1 MRIALLV
8 AAAIVVA
15 LAWIGVNARLNATA
29 ESRED
34 ESVRVL
40 VYADHYE
47 IGGHRFEGPLAAQLD
62 RYADA
67 GHKVSIHL
75 SGDPSIVSARVPE
88 LPHLMGRPNIR
99 MAWISPP
106 ERP

>member
-15 LAWIGVNARLNATA
+15 LAWIGVNARLKTA
-29 ESRED
+29 AGSGSD
-34 ESVRVL
+34 ELVRVL
-40 VYADHYE
+40 VFADHYE

-67 GHKVSIHL
+67 DHKVSIHL
-75 SGDPSIVSARVPE
+75 SGDPSVVAARVPE
-88 LPHLMGRPNIR
+88 LAHLMERPNIR
-99 MAWISPP
+99 MAWISLP

>member
-47 IGGHRFEGPLAAQLD
+47 IGGHRFEGPLTAQLD

-88 LPHLMGRPNIR
+88 LAHLMGRPNIR